1 MYVVIIKQTIASVTI
16 TIQFITR
23 ITRTCV
29 TTISVSTCMITSTIA
44 SITFIYIYT
53 IINTLHLV

>member
-29 TTISVSTCMITSTIA
+29 ATISVSTCMITSTIA
-44 SITFIYIYT
+44 GITFIYIYT